1 MSDPRIVSSK
11 YKLNAG
17 SRTNLIVIKPEKC
30 KINEQKQFL
39 KLGLLN
45 IRSLTPKAVIVNEII
60 TDNSFDV
67 LCLTET
73 WLKTNDYFGLN
84 ESTPPSYCYKH
95 EPRETGRGGGVATIY
110 SDILN
115 VTQKTGYRFDSFEIL
130 MLNVTLSDKQNK
142 SVLSLALATVYR
154 PPGPYTDF
162 LKEFADPR
170 YRPGRI
176 IIPAT
181 KDRFT
186 NNLPDLS
193 QLLCV
198 PINTDELD
206 TITSNMG
213 TIFSNTLETVAPVKL
228 KKVREKRA
236 APWYNSY
243 THSLKKETRILER
256 KWRKTNL
263 EVFRIAWKNSMSSY
277 RQALKTARTEYIRKL
292 IDNHQNNP
300 RFLFSTVARLT
311 NKQMSPDL
319 NIPSQFNSNDFMN
332 FFTDKI
338 DNIRNTIT
346 NVDSTASSTS
356 ASFIAPKEK
365 LQCFRT
371 IGQDELNKLITASK
385 PTTCLLD
392 PVPTKLLKELLPVAE
407 QPLLN
412 IINSSLSLGH
422 VPKPFK
428 LAVIKP
434 LIKKPKLD
442 PCELANYRPISNLP
456 FMSKILE
463 KVVSAQLCSFL
474 QKNDIYEE
482 FQSGFR
488 PRHSTETAL
497 VKITNDLLLASD
509 QGCISLLVLLDLSAA
524 FDTIDHDILIDR
536 LQNYTGV
543 QGQALR
549 WFRFL
554 TVRSL
559 PLCLFKRGGI
569 SIITSKVWSTTRIC
583 PRSSIIFIIYAAPW

>member
-1 MSDPRIVSSK
+1 M
-11 YKLNAG
+11 LH
-17 SRTNLIVIKPEKC
+17 
-30 KINEQKQFL
+30 
-39 KLGLLN
+39 
-45 IRSLTPKAVIVNEII
+45 I
-60 TDNSFDV
+60 TDIN
-67 LCLTET
+67 
-73 WLKTNDYFGLN
+73 YM
-84 ESTPPSYCYKH
+84 
-95 EPRETGRGGGVATIY
+95 A
-110 SDILN
+110 
-115 VTQKTGYRFDSFEIL
+115 
-130 MLNVTLSDKQNK
+130 
-142 SVLSLALATVYR
+142 
-154 PPGPYTDF
+154 
-162 LKEFADPR
+162 PR

-213 TIFSNTLETVAPVKL
+213 TIFSNTLETVAPIKL

-256 KWRKTNL
+256 KWRKSNL
-263 EVFRIAWKNSMSSY
+263 EVFRIAWINSMSSY

-365 LQCFRT
+365 LQCFTT

-428 LAVIKP
+428 MAVIKP
-434 LIKKPKLD
+434 LIK
-442 PCELANYRPISNLP
+442 
-456 FMSKILE
+456 
-463 KVVSAQLCSFL
+463 
-474 QKNDIYEE
+474 
-482 FQSGFR
+482 
-488 PRHSTETAL
+488 
-497 VKITNDLLLASD
+497 
-509 QGCISLLVLLDLSAA
+509 
-524 FDTIDHDILIDR
+524 
-536 LQNYTGV
+536 
-543 QGQALR
+543 
-549 WFRFL
+549 
-554 TVRSL
+554 
-559 PLCLFKRGGI
+559 
-569 SIITSKVWSTTRIC
+569 
-583 PRSSIIFIIYAAPW
+583 